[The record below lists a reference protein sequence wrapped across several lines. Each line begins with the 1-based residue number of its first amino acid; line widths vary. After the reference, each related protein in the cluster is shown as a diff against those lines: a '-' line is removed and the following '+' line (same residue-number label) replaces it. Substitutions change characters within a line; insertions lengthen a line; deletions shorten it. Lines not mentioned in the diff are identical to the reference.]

1 MSLTI
6 QTLKYQET
14 GSALLVGAEHSYSFL
29 HDTVIRRAAAKGT
42 VQDIGITG
50 TLVKAADCVED
61 TLDTELTGKE
71 VELNY
76 YNLAFPISH
85 CDLDQTWLSAFASK
99 YANEDEVYIEALV
112 PYLREQ
118 IRDEVRTLIHSQI
131 IAEATTD
138 TDVAKVSLTAALI
151 DTPANAYAAVLT
163 FISGFSA
170 SFRDES
176 LDRFNRDWYNVEVSP
191 EVYALVAQHL
201 SDKVTSYGIQIGGY
215 NVVAN
220 KELSAKEM
228 ICQSYGNKLLFID
241 DSEDLTRIRI
251 VKKEWLSKSYIIT
264 GMAFKASYMDSSKI
278 VISN

>member
-14 GSALLVGAEHSYSFL
+14 PSALLVGAEHSYAFL
-29 HDTVIRRAAAKGT
+29 SDTTIRRAAAKGT

-50 TLVKAADCVED
+50 TLLVASDCVLDSVD
-61 TLDTELTGKE
+61 TDLSAKE

-76 YNLAFPISH
+76 YNLAFPVPN
-85 CDLDQTWLSAFASK
+85 CDLDQTWLSAFANK
-99 YANEDEVYIEALV
+99 YTQEEDVYIEALV

-118 IRDEVRTLIHSQI
+118 IRDEIRTLIHTQM

-138 TDVAKVSLTAALI
+138 TDVVKVSLAAQTI
-151 DTPANAYAAVLT
+151 DTPANAYAAVLA
-163 FISGFSA
+163 FIAGLPTA
-170 SFRDES
+170 LTNRA
-176 LDRFNRDWYNVEVSP
+176 LDRYDRDFYKVEVST

-201 SDKVTSYGIQIGGY
+201 SDKVDNYGITIGGLL
-215 NVVAN
+215 VVAN

-228 ICQSYGNKLLFID
+228 ICNSSGNKLLFID
-241 DSEDLTRIRI
+241 DTEDLTKIRI
-251 VKKEWLSKSYIIT
+251 VEKAWLNTNYIIT
-264 GMAFKASYMDSSKI
+264 GVAFKASYLDSTKI